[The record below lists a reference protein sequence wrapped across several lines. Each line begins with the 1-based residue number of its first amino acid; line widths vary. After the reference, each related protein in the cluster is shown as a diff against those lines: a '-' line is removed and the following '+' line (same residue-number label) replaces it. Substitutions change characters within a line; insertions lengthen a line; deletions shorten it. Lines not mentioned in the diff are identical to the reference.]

1 MLKKTAVLLVT
12 ALVILSVGKSAK
24 AAWDA
29 TSPRPLVH
37 EWEEVCNDATATIYH
52 AVPEQ
57 CNADVTHTASMFE
70 IDPSIAGEYRIVA
83 MERTMMAEYGIAYGD
98 VVRVEGAGAMDGL
111 WRVEDTMNR
120 RYANCHKIDFLVGT
134 DVKTGKW
141 NNVRVY
147 RKANTR
153 PYQPRRAMI

>member
-1 MLKKTAVLLVT
+1 
-12 ALVILSVGKSAK
+12 
-24 AAWDA
+24 
-29 TSPRPLVH
+29 
-37 EWEEVCNDATATIYH
+37 
-52 AVPEQ
+52 
-57 CNADVTHTASMFE
+57 
-70 IDPSIAGEYRIVA
+70 
-83 MERTMMAEYGIAYGD
+83 
-98 VVRVEGAGAMDGL
+98 MDGL

-153 PYQPRRAMI
+153 PYQPRRATI